1 MSSLPADKLNRPEI
15 EASLMSA
22 GYLLR
27 LESLRSIKSSVD
39 ILEVPQDP
47 NLGFSCLE
55 GLDHNGLISHFE
67 VKVSPSKFEKLN

>member
-1 MSSLPADKLNRPEI
+1 MSSLSADKFNRPEI

-27 LESLRSIKSSVD
+27 LESLSSIKSSVD
-39 ILEVPQDP
+39 ILEVPQGP

-55 GLDHNGLISHFE
+55 GLDHNGLISHFDVRVTLSE
-67 VKVSPSKFEKLN
+67 NLRI